1 MMQRHQRPGYHGQ
14 SSSPL
19 ENAPFSRPQL
29 GLITWMG
36 YDVFSNVWFLST
48 GVTLSQFSL
57 PSLALLLI
65 YLVE

>member
-19 ENAPFSRPQL
+19 ENAPFSRAQL

-36 YDVFSNVWFLST
+36 YDVFSNRRM
-48 GVTLSQFSL
+48 QFGSYL
-57 PSLALLLI
+57 LVLLYLSLAYLLL
-65 YLVE
+65 LCS